1 MLHLSPTN
9 LLLLTAKQEPYRKK
23 SLSLNEKYKIQENG
37 PAGRKKKKKKAE
49 RVIGIGRRTREKI
62 VKWDQMTALR
72 FQTGET
78 SDIPGLNSRFPKG
91 SAYEDIEL
99 NGTSPTTMPSQQD
112 EYPALGASDTYVT
125 ANREGEP
132 PPSGDSVADENSS
145 IYATVNK
152 KKKKSPLSVPG
163 PPRDKAEPDVEQSLP
178 EPSQRNRHERQGRV
192 KVN

>member
-37 PAGRKKKKKKAE
+37 PAGRKKKKKAE

>member
-1 MLHLSPTN
+1 MDQQ
-9 LLLLTAKQEPYRKK
+9 AE
-23 SLSLNEKYKIQENG
+23 
-37 PAGRKKKKKKAE
+37 KKKKKKAE

-112 EYPALGASDTYVT
+112 EYPALGASDTYAT

-132 PPSGDSVADENSS
+132 PPSGDSVANENSS